1 MHAQNKNINIDI
13 LFFLLGRI
21 MNCGPSG
28 NNKVL
33 FFERKTDYFVC
44 MGFRHQLNSDQPTPS
59 HVELINSLPRGIMR
73 NLDLNSLLKLHL
85 STKPAAVGLVSQKPD
100 TSSPVKKKSC
110 MLYHNMWFTLVC
122 SSCSCFPSCV
132 YLLFLDT
139 GYVAKKSR
147 LHGIERMGEEEHLG
161 SENQLSQERVCPF
174 RWLRPCVHL
183 SVGTGEIK

>member
-13 LFFLLGRI
+13 IFFLLGRI

-28 NNKVL
+28 SNKVL

-110 MLYHNMWFTLVC
+110 MLITIRGSLWFAPPALVSHLVC
-122 SSCSCFPSCV
+122 TCYSWIQDMWQRRAGFMV
-132 YLLFLDT
+132 
-139 GYVAKKSR
+139 
-147 LHGIERMGEEEHLG
+147 
-161 SENQLSQERVCPF
+161 
-174 RWLRPCVHL
+174 
-183 SVGTGEIK
+183 